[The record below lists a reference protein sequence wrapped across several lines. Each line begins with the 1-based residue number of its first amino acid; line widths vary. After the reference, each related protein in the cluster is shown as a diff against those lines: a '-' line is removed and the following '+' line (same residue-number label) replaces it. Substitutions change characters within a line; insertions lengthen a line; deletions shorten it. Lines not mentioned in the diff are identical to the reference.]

1 MWTDLAAN
9 AVPSDM
15 DVVLHSENKS
25 DPVKEL
31 AHLGRCR
38 KLITKE
44 LVESLA
50 VEKYRANRNGI
61 TIEDLETKF
70 LVK

>member
-1 MWTDLAAN
+1 LAAN